1 MNFRFFSSLK
11 KRKNDVRSDD
21 LKAINETV
29 DISIIISCRN
39 EVNNLK
45 KTIDSIVNSKNRLS
59 FEIIIVDDG
68 SEDGSCNF
76 INTTT
81 DYYKNIKLIFS
92 ENIGIALA
100 RNLGAKASKAKY
112 LFFCDAHISVPDCWL
127 DSMIQTLEGNNG
139 DAIIPAIKN
148 MENEDRGYGGTWNSN
163 LEFVWLKKPE
173 GTCAEIPL
181 APGCA
186 FGIKRDVFE
195 TVGGFHSNL
204 KLYGVEDQELSLRL
218 WLFGYKIL
226 IDTAVEVNHLF
237 KANNSYKITHADLIH
252 NYLCLAYLH
261 FNYNNL
267 VKILELLKANA
278 GFNIA
283 FTNLIINEDLL
294 KQRKEY
300 FLKRKFDENY
310 YFEKFNIPF

>member
-1 MNFRFFSSLK
+1 MISRFFSSLK
-11 KRKNDVRSDD
+11 KNENDIPNND
-21 LKAINETV
+21 LKVINEMPH
-29 DISIIISCRN
+29 ISIIISCRN

-45 KTIDSIVNSKNRLS
+45 KTIDSILNSKNSLS

-76 INTTT
+76 INATT

-92 ENIGIALA
+92 ENVGIAPA

-112 LFFCDAHISVPDCWL
+112 LFFCDAHISVPDYWL
-127 DSMIQTLEGNNG
+127 DSMIQTLEDNNG

-148 MENEDRGYGGTWNSN
+148 MENEDRGYGGTWNN
-163 LEFVWLKKPE
+163 KLEFIWLGKPE
-173 GTCAEIPL
+173 STCAEIPL
-181 APGCA
+181 APGCVL
-186 FGIKRDVFE
+186 GIKKDVFE
-195 TVGGFHSNL
+195 TVGGFHNNL

-226 IDTAVEVNHLF
+226 IDTSVEVNHIF
-237 KANNSYKITHADLIH
+237 KANNSYKITHSDLIH
-252 NYLCLAYLH
+252 NYLCLSYLH
-261 FNYNNL
+261 FDYNNL
-267 VKILELLKANA
+267 VKTLELFKSRS

-294 KQRKEY
+294 KRRKEY
-300 FLKRKFDENY
+300 FVKRKFDENY
-310 YFEKFNIPF
+310 FFEKFNIPF

>member
-1 MNFRFFSSLK
+1 MIFEFLSSLK

-21 LKAINETV
+21 LKAINETI

-45 KTIDSIVNSKNRLS
+45 KTVDSILNSKNRLS

-92 ENIGIALA
+92 KNIGIALA
-100 RNLGAKASKAKY
+100 RNLGAKASKSKY
-112 LFFCDAHISVPDCWL
+112 LFFCDAHIFVPDYWL
-127 DSMIQTLEGNNG
+127 DSMIKTLEDNNG

-186 FGIKRDVFE
+186 FGIKRGVFE

-226 IDTAVEVNHLF
+226 IDAAVEVNHLF
-237 KANNSYKITHADLIH
+237 KANNSYKIAHSDLIH

-261 FNYNNL
+261 FNYINL
-267 VKILELLKANA
+267 VKILELLKAKA

-300 FLKRKFDENY
+300 FLKREFDENY

>member
-1 MNFRFFSSLK
+1 MIFEFLSSLK
-11 KRKNDVRSDD
+11 KRKNDVQSDD
-21 LKAINETV
+21 LKAINETI

-45 KTIDSIVNSKNRLS
+45 KTVDSILNSKNRLS

-76 INTTT
+76 INKTT

-92 ENIGIALA
+92 KNIGIAPA

-112 LFFCDAHISVPDCWL
+112 LFFCDAHISVPDYWL
-127 DSMIQTLEGNNG
+127 DSMIQTLEDNNG

-148 MENEDRGYGGTWNSN
+148 MENEDRGYGGIWNSN

-173 GTCAEIPL
+173 STCSEVPL
-181 APGCA
+181 APGCV
-186 FGIKRDVFE
+186 FGVKRDVFE
-195 TVGGFHSNL
+195 KVGGFHSNL

-226 IDTAVEVNHLF
+226 IDTEVEVNHLF
-237 KANNSYKITHADLIH
+237 KANNSYKITNSDLIH

-267 VKILELLKANA
+267 VKILELLKVSA

-300 FLKRKFDENY
+300 LLKRKFDENY
-310 YFEKFNIPF
+310 YFQKFNIPF